1 MKPLHDPGPLHVEER
16 RGPPAN
22 PFPLLPSPPMPTP
35 PRPITTF
42 VALLPAAMAMHCAAS
57 THNKPSVVVPAQPAP
72 LPPPTAQQSNTPA
85 TVLSGASSVR
95 LHRLG
100 PALLVSAQEEPGDAK
115 GSVFWLAQGDRLV
128 SRPELALPWGPYGEL
143 TTITGAWPDAVYL
156 LARGPE
162 DDGFHTLV
170 LRRTPAGWAR
180 VDETGQ
186 VHGLAWT
193 GAALM
198 GVGRPR
204 GTATETLRTVVGTA
218 DFSIPPAVGAQCDS
232 FYTSGGVGFDRL
244 TVHPQSIGAVGG
256 DLFAMGMGC
265 HAGLAIARWQGGART
280 PEVTHLDEKQLWGMG
295 AGRVFGRAP
304 DRAWFMRSA
313 LRPSTETV
321 LLRHEG
327 GRWSKVEL
335 PSEDP
340 DLTGADVCPDGVL
353 VAVFDYALY
362 RYGQGEW
369 VPWDIPETCQARDV
383 ACLDDGS
390 VWVSCG
396 DSVVRLPGG

>member
-1 MKPLHDPGPLHVEER
+1 M
-16 RGPPAN
+16 PA
-22 PFPLLPSPPMPTP
+22 P
-35 PRPITTF
+35 PRHIASFLT
-42 VALLPAAMAMHCAAS
+42 LLPAAMAVHCAAS
-57 THNKPSVVVPAQPAP
+57 TPTPPSVVVAAQPAA
-72 LPPPTAQQSNTPA
+72 LPPATAQQRSTPT
-85 TVLSGASSVR
+85 TVVSGLSSVR
-95 LHRLG
+95 LYRLG
-100 PALLVSAQEEPGDAK
+100 PTLLVSAQEEPGDAK
-115 GSVFWLAQGDRLV
+115 GSIFWLAQADRLV

-143 TTITGAWPDAVYL
+143 TTVTGAWPEAVYL

-162 DDGFHTLV
+162 DDGFHTRV
-170 LRRTPAGWAR
+170 LHRTPAGWAR

-193 GAALM
+193 GTALV

-218 DFSIPPAVGAQCDS
+218 DFWIPPALGAQCDS

-244 TVHPQSIGAVGG
+244 TVHPQSIDAVGG

-265 HAGLAIARWQGGART
+265 HAGLAIARWHGGART
-280 PEVTHLDEKQLWGMG
+280 PEVIHLEEKQLWGMG
-295 AGRVFGRAP
+295 AGRVLGRTP
-304 DRAWFMRSA
+304 DRAWFMRNA

-321 LLRHEG
+321 LLRLEAG
-327 GRWSKVEL
+327 KWSRVEL
-335 PSEDP
+335 PSKDP
-340 DLTGADVCPDGVL
+340 DLTGADVCPDGALAAVL
-353 VAVFDYALY
+353 DYALY
-362 RYGQGEW
+362 LYSDGEW
-369 VPWDIPETCQARDV
+369 VPRDIPETCLAREV